1 MPALSRQGNQ
11 GYGTKMSNY
20 ETLKVLLIALS
31 GLSKDALHI
40 YIALGIYLG
49 SCLIFGWKA
58 RQWRPWLLVLSVAI
72 IGEVWDILRSLE
84 LAQDPNLWGNW
95 KDIWNALLIPTALLV
110 LSRYS
115 SIFAKDPRERRAPED
130 GSGNQP

>member
-1 MPALSRQGNQ
+1 
-11 GYGTKMSNY
+11 MSNY
-20 ETLKVLLIALS
+20 EALKELLIALS

-40 YIALGIYLG
+40 YIAMGLYLG

-72 IGEVWDILRSLE
+72 IGEAWDILRSLE
-84 LAQDPNLWGNW
+84 LAQRVDLWGNW

-115 SIFAKDPRERRAPED
+115 TIFAKYPPARRAPEA
-130 GSGNQP
+130 GSGDQP

>member
-1 MPALSRQGNQ
+1 
-11 GYGTKMSNY
+11 MSNY

-40 YIALGIYLG
+40 YIALGIHLG

-58 RQWRPWLLVLSVAI
+58 RQWRPWLLVLTVAI
-72 IGEVWDILRSLE
+72 LGEALDIRRNLE
-84 LAQDPNLWGNW
+84 WAQSPNLWENW
-95 KDIWNALLIPTALLV
+95 QDIWNAMLIPTALLV

-115 SIFAKDPRERRAPED
+115 TIFAQYPPLAEAGPAAE
-130 GSGNQP
+130 SGDQP

>member
-1 MPALSRQGNQ
+1 
-11 GYGTKMSNY
+11 MSNY
-20 ETLKVLLIALS
+20 ETLKVFLIALS

-58 RQWRPWLLVLSVAI
+58 RQWRPLLLVTSVAI
-72 IGEVWDILRSLE
+72 LGEIWDILRSLE
-84 LAQDPNLWGNW
+84 LAQELNLWENW
-95 KDIWNALLIPTALLV
+95 RDIWNALLIPTALLV

-115 SIFAKDPRERRAPED
+115 KIFAK
-130 GSGNQP
+130 

>member
-1 MPALSRQGNQ
+1 
-11 GYGTKMSNY
+11 MSNY
-20 ETLKVLLIALS
+20 EAFKVILITLS

-40 YIALGIYLG
+40 YIALGVYLG

-58 RQWRPWLLVLSVAI
+58 RQWRPWLLVLGVAI
-72 IGEVWDILRSLE
+72 MGEVWDIQRNLE
-84 LAQDPNLWGNW
+84 LSQDLNLRGNW

-115 SIFAKDPRERRAPED
+115 TIFAKGSLAHPA
-130 GSGNQP
+130 GKSGNQP